1 MKKLT
6 QFFKALSDET
16 RLQIIALILWQKK
29 LCVCDIERILNLT
42 QSKAS
47 RHLRYLLNSDILTD
61 ERVGVSVYYSFSN
74 ELNGFQKEILNNL
87 ENLFENDDYLELKNA
102 LNKWLEDNS
111 CNATKTTCK
120 I

>member
-16 RLQIIALILWQKK
+16 RLQIIALIIWQEE

-47 RHLRYLLNSDILTD
+47 RHLRYLLNSGILKD
-61 ERVGVSVYYSFSN
+61 KRVGVSVYYSFSDK
-74 ELNGFQKEILNNL
+74 LNDFQKNTLNNL
-87 ENLFENDDYLELKNA
+87 EELFKEEEYEEVRENLDR
-102 LNKWLEDNS
+102 WLEKNV
-111 CNATKTTCK
+111 CNTCQ